1 MELDKNIDLR
11 FLEVMGGEHPFDKP
25 FHVTG
30 VIENKAGVV
39 EMRLSIKGEF
49 DTFCARCLKPVK
61 EYLDLKSE
69 YFLVTERQ
77 NADNDK
83 LILVEDNSL
92 DLSEIVINNILIGMP
107 LKSLCRE
114 NCKGLCPK
122 CGKDLNLGDCDCPK
136 KEIDS
141 RFAVLKE
148 LLKD

>member
-1 MELDKNIDLR
+1 M
-11 FLEVMGGEHPFDKP
+11 
-25 FHVTG
+25 
-30 VIENKAGVV
+30 
-39 EMRLSIKGEF
+39 
-49 DTFCARCLKPVK
+49 
-61 EYLDLKSE
+61 
-69 YFLVTERQ
+69 
-77 NADNDK
+77 
-83 LILVEDNSL
+83 